1 MLGRDEKVSQLRL
14 TAVQYILLGIFLVLA
29 FGLWRLQ
36 VARSDYYNTLAEQN
50 RIKQV
55 PILAPRGKIL
65 DREGR
70 IIVDNYPSF
79 SVLLMR
85 DQKRDLQADA
95 DKIAVGLHMP
105 PDELRARLKRMA
117 AVPGYQP
124 LFLKDDITPDELAFI
139 ESHKAELPELDTIT
153 VHRRLYPKNGFMAHV
168 IGYVGQVSEDM
179 LTQPQ
184 WELYNPGDIVGMSG
198 VEQYYND
205 ILMGKNGSRQVLVNS
220 RGKEVGTLSDV
231 QAVPGKQLKLT
242 IDLDLQIAAEEALE
256 GKNGAIIA
264 MDPRNGEIL
273 ALVSRPAFD
282 PNEFAVRI
290 SRDEWNQLVNDP
302 DKPLLDKAIQA
313 QLAPGSTFKILMS
326 VAGLQEGIAQ
336 KLIVNCGGG
345 GTFYGRFFKCD
356 QKHGRVDISKG
367 IYASCDTYYYT
378 LGEKLGIGR
387 IAKYATEFGFGQKTG
402 IDLPQEVSGVMPSEE
417 WKIKNYKQ
425 KWYAGETISVSI
437 GQGAVAVTPI
447 QLARAIG
454 AIASDGVMVRP
465 HVAFPDELP
474 PGFKNASSYND
485 KIHNQIDPDNWEI
498 ITNAMADVTRIGT
511 AAAAHID
518 GIDFA
523 GKTGTAQTISAEAR
537 SKMGASSKSK
547 FNDNSWF
554 VGMTP
559 RRNPEIVVAV
569 LTQGGGWG
577 WRSGLLAAQVIKV
590 YVAKQRLRQTQ
601 LAKASGTVP
610 GSAKQAEV
618 AAVWH
623 EGDPKTPDK
632 TQAGHF
638 TVAADGAMKPVS
650 TAPGVGTADKP
661 IPAADLEA
669 TDSHPKVTRPE
680 GDAPDSAEATP
691 SEAQP
696 HSQPAQQTPAKKKTP
711 ATSPPVTPPAVAIPA
726 RRP

>member
-1 MLGRDEKVSQLRL
+1 
-14 TAVQYILLGIFLVLA
+14 
-29 FGLWRLQ
+29 
-36 VARSDYYNTLAEQN
+36 
-50 RIKQV
+50 
-55 PILAPRGKIL
+55 
-65 DREGR
+65 
-70 IIVDNYPSF
+70 
-79 SVLLMR
+79 
-85 DQKRDLQADA
+85 
-95 DKIAVGLHMP
+95 
-105 PDELRARLKRMA
+105 
-117 AVPGYQP
+117 
-124 LFLKDDITPDELAFI
+124 
-139 ESHKAELPELDTIT
+139 
-153 VHRRLYPKNGFMAHV
+153 
-168 IGYVGQVSEDM
+168 M

-264 MDPRNGEIL
+264 IDPRNGEIL

-290 SRDEWNQLVNDP
+290 TRDEWNTLVNDP

-378 LGEKLGIGR
+378 LGEKLGIAR

-402 IDLPQEVSGVMPSEE
+402 VDLPQEVSGVMPSEE
-417 WKIKNYKQ
+417 WKIKNFKQ

-465 HVAFPDELP
+465 HVAFPDQLP
-474 PGFKNASSYND
+474 PGFKNASAYTEKSQNT
-485 KIHNQIDPDNWEI
+485 IDPDNWEI

-577 WRSGLLAAQVIKV
+577 WRSGLLAAQVIKA

-601 LAKASGTVP
+601 VAKGAPAAGV
-610 GSAKQAEV
+610 KQAEV

-623 EGDPKTPDK
+623 EADAKNPDK

-638 TVAADGAMKPVS
+638 AVAADGTVKPVS
-650 TAPGVGTADKP
+650 TAPGVDAADKP
-661 IPAADLEA
+661 TPAADLEA
-669 TDSHPKVTRPE
+669 TESHPKARPQADTS
-680 GDAPDSAEATP
+680 DAAEANP
-691 SEAQP
+691 SDPQSGAK
-696 HSQPAQQTPAKKKTP
+696 PAQQTPAKKKTP
-711 ATSPPVTPPAVAIPA
+711 ATNPPVTPPAVAIPA